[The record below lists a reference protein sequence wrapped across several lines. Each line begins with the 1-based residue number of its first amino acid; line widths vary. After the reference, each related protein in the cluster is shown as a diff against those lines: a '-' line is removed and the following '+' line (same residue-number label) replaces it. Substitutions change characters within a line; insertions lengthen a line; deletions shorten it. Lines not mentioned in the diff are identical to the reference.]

1 MAILLLIIIYISYIG
16 LGIPDS
22 LFGAAWPVIY
32 REFNLPV
39 SASSIVSMLIY
50 AGTIISS
57 FMGARMI
64 AKLGTAKVG
73 SLSTILTAVALF
85 AFSKSTGLA
94 TFCFWAIPLGI
105 GAGAIDV
112 AMNNYVALHYNNMQ
126 MNFLHCFYGVGVS
139 LSPYL
144 MSFALSDNSDWRR
157 GYTTMFILQA
167 VIALIMTLSIPL
179 WRKVKFDDTTEET
192 TQKLLSVKQIV
203 MMPAVRSHVEVMMF
217 SCGIESTCLIWGATF
232 LADGKGFEPDR
243 AAALVTLYFVGV
255 TLGRFASGLLASK
268 LRPDILIYG
277 GQAITGLAII
287 LMFITANTYFAVV
300 GLFTVGFGNGSLFP
314 NMTHLTPLNFGKE
327 LSQSIIGFQM
337 GMCYMAIMLV
347 PPVFSLIAQFVGAK
361 MFPVYMFIL
370 YLSMMFSTGLLR
382 KRLKH
387 SPTC

>member
-1 MAILLLIIIYISYIG
+1 MTILLLIIIYISYIG

-32 REFNLPV
+32 REFDLPV
-39 SASSIVSMLIY
+39 SASSLVSMLIY
-50 AGTIISS
+50 AGTIFSS

-64 AKLGTAKVG
+64 SKFGTAKVG
-73 SLSTILTAVALF
+73 SLSTILTAIALF
-85 AFSKSTGLA
+85 GFAKSTGLVA
-94 TFCFWAIPLGI
+94 FCFWAIPLGI

-144 MSFALSDNSDWRR
+144 MSFALSDHSDWRR
-157 GYTTMFILQA
+157 GYMTMFVFQA
-167 VIALIMTLSIPL
+167 IIALIMTVSIPL
-179 WRKVKFDDTTEET
+179 WKKVQFANSTEEDI
-192 TQKLLSVKQIV
+192 QKVLTIKEIV
-203 MMPAVRSHVEVMMF
+203 RIPAVRSHVGVMMF

-243 AAALVTLYFVGV
+243 AAALVTLYFIGV
-255 TLGRFASGLLASK
+255 TLGRFVSGFLASK
-268 LRPDILIYG
+268 LRPDTLVYA
-277 GQAITGLAII
+277 GQTVTALAIV
-287 LMFITANTYFAVV
+287 LMFITANPYFSVA
-300 GLFTVGFGNGSLFP
+300 GLFMIGFGNGSLFP

-337 GMCYMAIMLV
+337 GMCYIAIMLT
-347 PPVFSLIAQFVGAK
+347 PPVFSLVAQFVGAK
-361 MFPVYMFIL
+361 MFPVYMFII
-370 YLSMMFSTGLLR
+370 YLLMMYSTILLR

-387 SPTC
+387 LPVY